1 MPRTELD
8 TIRQFLTHERDYA
21 QSVIDEFKTAFAK
34 SPSHTFDWSENVF
47 RCAAVLEV
55 FDQIIDQINVLVSAK
70 TLVDFEIVD
79 EIRTRTVAA
88 TLQRATIGSSSTS
101 PISNFMNLM
110 RLAAWANVAN
120 ALKG

>member
-21 QSVIDEFKTAFAK
+21 QRVIDEFKTAFAK
-34 SPSHTFDWSENVF
+34 SPSHTFDWSESVF

-55 FDQIIDQINVLVSAK
+55 FDQIIEQINVLANAK
-70 TLVDFEIVD
+70 TLADFEIVD
-79 EIRTRTVAA
+79 EIRTRVVTA

-110 RLAAWANVAN
+110 RLAAWANIAN
-120 ALKG
+120 AFKG